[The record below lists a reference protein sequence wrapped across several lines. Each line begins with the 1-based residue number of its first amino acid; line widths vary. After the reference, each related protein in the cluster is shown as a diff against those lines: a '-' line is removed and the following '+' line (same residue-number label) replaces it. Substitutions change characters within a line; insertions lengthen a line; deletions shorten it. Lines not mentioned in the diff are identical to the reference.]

1 MMKRIDDWHAKNA
14 MQTAIIDG
22 KELVT
27 YKQLEERVQDR
38 AKILAGIPQKV
49 ILAPMSNA
57 LDQLINFLALIRA
70 NKVAVPVNAGHSDQG
85 LQDILNQF
93 EDPLVLTDIRTISQ
107 KAAGPFCS
115 AEFASP
121 SDLAFIGFTSGTT
134 GQPKGYRRTH
144 QSWVKSFEGTNALIR
159 QSGNQSATVFGS
171 MHYSLSLYT
180 LMQTLYFG
188 QTFILN
194 PHFSTKRLIGLVKQ
208 TESLTCYLVPTMIHA
223 LVSKLEVQNEVLT
236 ENYTIIS
243 SGAKLN
249 VDIRR
254 KLYHYCPNVQL
265 YEFYGSSETSYISM
279 ETVQGIPSDNSVGQ
293 LFPGVEVV
301 IDQPNAEGIGEIQ
314 VRSPLNFAGYHR
326 KGEDRVATV
335 ACVSTGDLGKLAGNS
350 LEYYGRKDD
359 CINRGGEKFYPLE
372 FERHLLKL
380 EAVDEIVVLGIP
392 DVHYNEKIGAVIV
405 WSDHNQAMSLDEVN
419 TYLSSQMSRLAKID
433 HIFVVQGI
441 PKQNNGKISRKQLL
455 HELAKERV
463 PSVI

>member
-27 YKQLEERVQDR
+27 YKQLEERVQER

-49 ILAPMSNA
+49 ILAPMSND

-70 NKVAVPVNAGHSDQG
+70 NKVAVPVNAGHSNQG
-85 LQDILNQF
+85 LRDILNQF
-93 EDPLVLTDIRTISQ
+93 EDPLVLTDIHTISE
-107 KAAGPFCS
+107 KAAFPFDS
-115 AEFASP
+115 AEYASP

-144 QSWVKSFEGTNALIR
+144 QSWVKSFEGTNTLIR
-159 QSGNQSATVFGS
+159 QSSNQSATVFGS
-171 MHYSLSLYT
+171 MYYSLSLYT

-194 PHFSTKRLIGLVKQ
+194 QHFSTKRLIDLVKQ

-223 LVSKLEVQNEVLT
+223 LISKLEAQNEVFT
-236 ENYTIIS
+236 ETYSIVS

-249 VDIRR
+249 VEIRR
-254 KLYHYCPNVQL
+254 KLYHYCPNVKL

-293 LFPGVEVV
+293 LFPGVEII
-301 IDQPNAEGIGEIQ
+301 IDQPNEEGVGEIQ

-326 KGEDRVATV
+326 KGEDNVATV
-335 ACVSTGDLGKLAGNS
+335 ECVSTGDLGKLAGDT

-380 EAVDEIVVLGIP
+380 EAVAEIVVIGIP
-392 DVHYNEKIGAVIV
+392 DEHYNEKIGAVIV
-405 WSDHNQAMSLDEVN
+405 WSDHNQVMSLAEIN
-419 TYLSSQMSRLAKID
+419 IYLSARISRPAKID
-433 HIFVVQGI
+433 HIFAVGAI

-455 HELAKERV
+455 HDLAKERV